1 MTTLLTANTE
11 NNAISPLPTA
21 SSTPRKQ
28 LVMNWV
34 TVNGKLECR
43 WIEA

>member
-1 MTTLLTANTE
+1 MTTLSAAKSAYP
-11 NNAISPLPTA
+11 AISPLPA
-21 SSTPRKQ
+21 PSATPRKQ

-34 TVNGKLECR
+34 VNGKLECR